1 MGQIFQKQ
9 EDFFMKEQVY
19 ILLAF
24 LALFFQ
30 TYSVPLEKIERG
42 FAKNVIILIPDGM
55 STDGVTLTRWVYNDG
70 KPLNMD
76 EIASGLVRTH
86 NSDTI
91 IADSAPGG
99 TALAT
104 GHKTQDKLIGVKP
117 KKATLYGSH
126 KSDEEDYYAP
136 VPSVLEL
143 AKSMKKSTGIIATSE
158 IMHATPADFTAH
170 ATHRK
175 NYNNITEQQVFQN
188 IDVVFGGGEFFL
200 KAENREDKEDMI
212 TALKENNY
220 KIIKS
225 KRELEQLKSGKVW
238 GLFSP
243 KDIPYDIDRTAEPS
257 LADMT
262 KKALEL
268 LSKNENGFFLMVEG
282 SKIDWAA
289 HANSPA
295 GLISE
300 IRAFDDA
307 VGAALNFAKNNK
319 DTLVIVTSDHGNGGI
334 TIGNQD
340 TSSNYSELPLE
351 TFVSTLRNVTSTEE
365 NLAKKI
371 TAKPSDTAALIQK
384 YFGFTPSAE
393 EINNLKS
400 KNQPADIQKVLSDM
414 LNKRSYI
421 GWTTGGH
428 TGEEVVLY
436 VYADDYKNILS
447 GTVQNSDIALYMAKA
462 MGGDL
467 NKLESEL
474 FVPSKNFNTHGITVS
489 NNFSDK
495 NNPQFILTKNNNKYT
510 FFENRNYFEI
520 NNRRTKFNGVTV
532 YNGEELF
539 IPLEALL
546 LLN

>member
-1 MGQIFQKQ
+1 
-9 EDFFMKEQVY
+9 MKGK
-19 ILLAF
+19 AF
-24 LALFFQ
+24 LLLVFFTIFTQ
-30 TYSVPLEKIERG
+30 TYTVPLEKTETG

-117 KKATLYGSH
+117 KKATLYGSD
-126 KSDEEDYYAP
+126 KNDEKDYYSP
-136 VPSVLEL
+136 VASVLEL
-143 AKSMKKSTGIIATSE
+143 AKSMDKSAGIIATSE

-170 ATHRK
+170 ATHRS
-175 NYNNITEQQVFQN
+175 NYNDITEQQVFQN
-188 IDVVFGGGEFFL
+188 LDVVFGGGEFFL
-200 KAENREDKEDMI
+200 KAENREDKEDM
-212 TALKENNY
+212 TAALKNNNY
-220 KIIKS
+220 KVIKN
-225 KRELEQLKSGKVW
+225 KKELEQLKTGKVW
-238 GLFSP
+238 GLFSS
-243 KDIPYDIDRTAEPS
+243 KDIPYDIDRTTEPS

-262 KKALEL
+262 KKAIEL

-300 IRAFDDA
+300 IKSFDDA
-307 VGAALNFAKNNK
+307 VGVALNFAKNNK
-319 DTLVIVTSDHGNGGI
+319 DTLVIISSDHGNGGI

-340 TSSNYSELPLE
+340 TTGNYPEIPLE
-351 TFVSTLRNVTSTEE
+351 SFVSTLRKVTSTEE
-365 NLAKKI
+365 ALSKRIAEKPEN
-371 TAKPSDTAALIQK
+371 TADLVQK
-384 YFGFTPSAE
+384 YFGFTPSDE
-393 EINNLKS
+393 EIQNLKS
-400 KNQPADIQKVLSDM
+400 KNKTSDIQKILSEM
-414 LNKRSYI
+414 LNKRSHI

-436 VYADDYKNILS
+436 VYADDYKNILG
-447 GTVQNSDIALYMAKA
+447 GTVQNSDVARYMAKA
-462 MGGDL
+462 MGSDL
-467 NKLESEL
+467 DKLSSEL
-474 FVPSKNFNTHGITVS
+474 FVPSKDFGSYGITVS
-489 NNFSDK
+489 NDLSDK
-495 NNPQFILTKNNNKYT
+495 NNPKFILEKNNNKYI
-510 FFENRNYFEI
+510 FFENRNYFET
-520 NNRRTKFNGVTV
+520 NNKKTSFNGVVV

-539 IPLEALL
+539 IPLNALEL
-546 LLN
+546 IN

>member
-1 MGQIFQKQ
+1 MKGKIF
-9 EDFFMKEQVY
+9 

-24 LALFFQ
+24 LTLFSE
-30 TYSVPLEKIERG
+30 TYSVPLSKTETG

-70 KPLNMD
+70 RPLNMD

-104 GHKTQDKLIGVKP
+104 GHKTQDKLIGIKP
-117 KKATLYGSH
+117 KKATLYGSN
-126 KSDEEDYYAP
+126 KADEEDYYSPTA
-136 VPSVLEL
+136 SVLEL
-143 AKSMKKSTGIIATSE
+143 AKSMGKSTGIIATSE

-175 NYNNITEQQVFQN
+175 NYNDITEQQVFQDL
-188 IDVVFGGGEFFL
+188 DVVFGGGEFFL

-212 TALKENNY
+212 AALKKNNY
-220 KIIKS
+220 KVIKT
-225 KRELEQLKSGKVW
+225 KNELEKLKNARVW

-243 KDIPYDIDRTAEPS
+243 KDIPFDIDRTTEPS

-262 KKALEL
+262 KKAIEL

-282 SKIDWAA
+282 SKVDWAA

-300 IRAFDDA
+300 IKSFDDA
-307 VGAALNFAKNNK
+307 VGIALNFAKSNK
-319 DTLVIVTSDHGNGGI
+319 DTLVIISSDHGNGGI

-340 TSSNYSELPLE
+340 TNGNYPEIPLE
-351 TFVSTLRNVTSTEE
+351 DFVSTLRKVSATELFLSE
-365 NLAKKI
+365 KI
-371 TAKPSDTAALIQK
+371 AAKPSDTLNLVQK
-384 YFGFTPSAE
+384 YFGFAPSEE
-393 EINNLKS
+393 EIRSLKS
-400 KNQPADIQKVLSDM
+400 KSRAADIQKVLSDM
-414 LNKRSYI
+414 LNKRSHI

-447 GTVQNSDIALYMAKA
+447 GTVQNSDIAWYMAKA

-467 NKLESEL
+467 DKLSSEL
-474 FVPSKNFNTHGITVS
+474 FVPSKSFSNYGITVS
-489 NNFSDK
+489 NDFSDI
-495 NNPQFILTKNNNKYT
+495 NNPKFILTKNNNQYI
-510 FFENRNYFEI
+510 FFENRNYFEK
-520 NNRRTKFNGVTV
+520 NNKKNKFNGITV

-539 IPLEALL
+539 IPAAALELL
-546 LLN
+546 K

>member
-1 MGQIFQKQ
+1 
-9 EDFFMKEQVY
+9 MKVKSF
-19 ILLAF
+19 IILAF
-24 LALFFQ
+24 FTMF
-30 TYSVPLEKIERG
+30 TGIYTVPLEKTETG

-70 KPLNMD
+70 RPLNMD
-76 EIASGLVRTH
+76 EIASGVVRTH

-104 GHKTQDKLIGVKP
+104 GHKTQDKLIGIKP
-117 KKATLYGSH
+117 KKAVLYGSD
-126 KSDEEDYYAP
+126 KNDEKDYYSP
-136 VPSVLEL
+136 VASVLEL
-143 AKSMKKSTGIIATSE
+143 AKSMGKSTGIIATSE

-170 ATHRK
+170 ATHRS
-175 NYNNITEQQVFQN
+175 NYNDITEQQVFQN
-188 IDVVFGGGEFFL
+188 LDVVFGGGEFFL

-212 TALKENNY
+212 NVLKENNY
-220 KIIKS
+220 KVIKT
-225 KRELEQLKSGKVW
+225 KKELDQLKNGKVW
-238 GLFSP
+238 GLFSS
-243 KDIPYDIDRTAEPS
+243 KDIPYDIDRTTEPS

-262 KKALEL
+262 KKAIEL

-282 SKIDWAA
+282 SKVDWAA

-300 IRAFDDA
+300 IRSFDNA

-319 DTLVIVTSDHGNGGI
+319 DTLVIVVSDHGNGGI

-340 TSSNYSELPLE
+340 TTGNYPEIPLE
-351 TFVSTLRNVTSTEE
+351 NFVSTLRKVTSTEE
-365 NLAKKI
+365 ALSKRIAE
-371 TAKPSDTAALIQK
+371 KPENASNLIQK
-384 YFGFTPSAE
+384 YFGFTPSNE
-393 EINNLKS
+393 EIQNLKS
-400 KNQPADIQKVLSDM
+400 ISKAADIQKILAEM
-414 LNKRSYI
+414 LNKRSHL

-436 VYADDYKNILS
+436 VYADDYKNILG
-447 GTVQNSDIALYMAKA
+447 GTVQNSDIARYMAKA

-467 NKLESEL
+467 DKVSTEL
-474 FVPSKNFNTHGITVS
+474 FVPSKDFSNYGITVS
-489 NNFSDK
+489 TDLSDK
-495 NNPQFILTKNNNKYT
+495 NNPKFILTKNNNKYL
-510 FFENRNYFEI
+510 FFENRNYLETNNKKI
-520 NNRRTKFNGVTV
+520 NFNGVVV

-539 IPLEALL
+539 IPLNALK

>member
-1 MGQIFQKQ
+1 
-9 EDFFMKEQVY
+9 MKEKAL

-24 LALFFQ
+24 LTMF
-30 TYSVPLEKIERG
+30 TRIYTVPLEKTDTG

-86 NSDTI
+86 NSDTV

-117 KKATLYGSH
+117 KKATLYGSD
-126 KSDEEDYYAP
+126 KKDEKDYYSP
-136 VPSVLEL
+136 VASVLEL
-143 AKSMKKSTGIIATSE
+143 AKSMGKSAGIIATSE

-170 ATHRK
+170 ATHRS
-175 NYNNITEQQVFQN
+175 NYSDITEQQVFQN
-188 IDVVFGGGEFFL
+188 LDVVFGGGEFFL

-212 TALKENNY
+212 NALKESNY
-220 KIIKS
+220 KVIKT
-225 KRELEQLKSGKVW
+225 KKELEQLKTGKVW
-238 GLFSP
+238 SLFSS
-243 KDIPYDIDRTAEPS
+243 KDIPYDIDRTVEPS

-262 KKALEL
+262 KKAIEL

-300 IRAFDDA
+300 IRSFDDA

-319 DTLVIVTSDHGNGGI
+319 DTLVIISSDHGNGGI

-340 TSSNYSELPLE
+340 TTGNYSEIPLE
-351 TFVSTLRNVTSTEE
+351 NFVSTLRKVSASEESLAERIAEKPENTS
-365 NLAKKI
+365 
-371 TAKPSDTAALIQK
+371 DLIQK
-384 YFGFTPSAE
+384 YFGFTPSDS
-393 EINNLKS
+393 EIQNLKS
-400 KNQPADIQKVLSDM
+400 KSKAADIQKILAEI
-414 LNKRSYI
+414 LNKRSHI

-436 VYADDYKNILS
+436 VYADDYKNVLG
-447 GTVQNSDIALYMAKA
+447 GTVQNSDIARYIAKA

-467 NKLESEL
+467 DKLSSEL
-474 FVPSKNFNTHGITVS
+474 FVPSKDFNKYGITATS
-489 NNFSDK
+489 DLSDK
-495 NNPQFILTKNNNKYT
+495 NNPKFILAKNNKSYL
-510 FFENRNYFEI
+510 FHENRNYFEI
-520 NNRRTKFNGVTV
+520 NNKKIYFNGIVV
-532 YNGEELF
+532 YNREELF
-539 IPLEALL
+539 IPLNALKL
-546 LLN
+546 LD